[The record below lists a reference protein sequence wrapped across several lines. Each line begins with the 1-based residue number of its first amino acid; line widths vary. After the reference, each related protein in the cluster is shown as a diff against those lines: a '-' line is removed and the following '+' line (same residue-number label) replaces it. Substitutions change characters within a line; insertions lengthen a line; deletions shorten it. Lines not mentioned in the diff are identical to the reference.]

1 MLRQTLLDVRL
12 TLRRIHVRMER
23 LHSGKTL
30 PIEALLPQIL
40 TSFASGGVLN
50 LLLEAAPGAGKT
62 TQVPRAL
69 LGVVSGEIL
78 VLEPRRM
85 AARMAARRV
94 AEELGEAVGQTVG
107 YQVRFEQRVGPR
119 TRLRFLTEGVL
130 TRRLLTD
137 PDLAGVSVVVL
148 DEFHERHLEG
158 DLALALLRRLQQR
171 RAEQSLPALRLLV
184 MSATLE
190 TEPVAE
196 FLGDC
201 PVLTSPGRQFPLTIT
216 HLSDS
221 AATPE
226 ALVARAVEQLL
237 HEGVTGDLLAFL
249 PGAAEIRRAQRACEE
264 SARRAGLL
272 VLPLHG
278 SLSPEEQ
285 DRAVAPARQQKLIL
299 ATNVA
304 ESSITIDG
312 VTAVIDSGLARV
324 ANWSP
329 WRGMPMLEVA
339 RISKASA
346 KQRAGRAGRTAAG
359 RVIRLYRP
367 EDFDLRPEH
376 DTPEMLRAD
385 LSQLCLTLRSMGIE
399 HGNQVGWL
407 TAPPAQ
413 AVAVA
418 EELLDRLGAH
428 GSIAE
433 QMAQLPLPP
442 RLARMLLAA
451 EARGVGEAACWAA
464 ALLNAAPKISS
475 SAPGRRGGSAA
486 LDPPDLLHALDALHQ
501 MPASAQPP
509 DVRQQGEQLLRIL
522 RGLPKAGKPADA
534 LRINNEGINREQ
546 RSSEREDALLQA
558 LLTGFPDRVARRR
571 SGNQLLLASGG
582 SAEVQ
587 GEWPAAVGDEPFLLM
602 LDVEERSDKP
612 LPLVRRTAR
621 IKPEWLIDQ
630 FPERIRERVDH
641 VWNPR
646 AERVEAVSRLL
657 YDELTLT
664 ESRDFHPQGE
674 AVSVLL
680 AEQAVAAGLTRF
692 VPAEEL
698 AQLAARI
705 AFAQSESP
713 KLKTEAAGTKA
724 AEAKTAEPAKS
735 EADLAASVLSD
746 FAAALSPM
754 CLGLSSFAELADEA
768 KNLLPQLERS
778 LVKGRLT
785 ELAPTKLRLKAG
797 REVRVHYEQG
807 KPPWIAS
814 RLQDFFG
821 MEETPRLGLRR
832 VPVVVHL
839 LGPNQRP
846 LQMTADLKGFWE
858 RLYPQLRRELMR
870 RYPRHSWPEKP

>member
-1 MLRQTLLDVRL
+1 MRT
-12 TLRRIHVRMER
+12 E
-23 LHSGKTL
+23 KTL

-40 TSFASGGVLN
+40 ALFAPGGAPN

-69 LGVVSGEIL
+69 LGAVPGEIL

-94 AEELGEAVGQTVG
+94 AEELGEPVGETVG

-137 PDLAGVSVVVL
+137 PDLTGVSLVVL

-171 RAEQSLPALRLLV
+171 RAEQSQPPLRLLV

-190 TEPVAE
+190 TEPVAR

-221 AATPE
+221 AAPLE

-237 HEGVTGDLLAFL
+237 REGVTGDLLAFL

-264 SARRAGLL
+264 PARRAGLL

-312 VTAVIDSGLARV
+312 VTAVIDSGLARI

-346 KQRAGRAGRTAAG
+346 TQRAGRAGRTAAG

-367 EDFDLRPEH
+367 EDLDLRPEH

-399 HGNQVGWL
+399 YGKEPGRDLEAEQSKESSRPLEWL
-407 TAPPAQ
+407 TAPPAPS
-413 AVAVA
+413 VAAA

-433 QMAQLPLPP
+433 QMARLPLPP

-464 ALLNAAPKISS
+464 ALLNAAPNVSA
-475 SAPGRRGGSAA
+475 APGGSGNRSGSAA
-486 LDPPDLLHALDALHQ
+486 LDHPDLLHALDALHQ
-501 MPASAQPP
+501 MPASAQPAG
-509 DVRQQGEQLLRIL
+509 VRQQSEQLLRIL
-522 RGLPKAGKPADA
+522 RGLPKAGKSAEA
-534 LRINNEGINREQ
+534 SQTNNKGANREL
-546 RSSEREDALLQA
+546 SSREREEALLQA
-558 LLTGFPDRVARRR
+558 LLTGFADRVAKRR

-587 GEWPAAVGDEPFLLM
+587 GEWPAAVGEEPFLLM

-630 FPERIRERVDH
+630 FPERIGERVGEH
-641 VWNPR
+641 VDLAWNPR

-674 AVSVLL
+674 AVSALL

-692 VPAEEL
+692 IPAEEL
-698 AQLAARI
+698 AQLTARV
-705 AFAQSESP
+705 AFAQAESP
-713 KLKTEAAGTKA
+713 KLKTEAA
-724 AEAKTAEPAKS
+724 EPARP
-735 EADLAASVLSD
+735 EADLAASVLLD
-746 FAAALSPM
+746 FAQALGPM
-754 CLGLSSFAELADEA
+754 CLGLSSFAELAAEA

-778 LVKGRLT
+778 LVKGRLA
-785 ELAPTKLRLKAG
+785 ELAPTRLRLKAG
-797 REVRVHYEQG
+797 REVRVHYEEG

-821 MEETPRLGLRR
+821 MEETPRLGPRR

-858 RLYPQLRRELMR
+858 RLYPQIRRELMR